1 MPRPAAP
8 PYPPLTLSPGPS
20 FPLSIPTLSPW
31 PDPFPNR
38 IRQEVDD
45 QANIIFGSAFD
56 ESLQG
61 RIRVSV
67 VATGLP

>member
-1 MPRPAAP
+1 MVPVCVRA
-8 PYPPLTLSPGPS
+8 S
-20 FPLSIPTLSPW
+20 
-31 PDPFPNR
+31 

-56 ESLQG
+56 ESLNG